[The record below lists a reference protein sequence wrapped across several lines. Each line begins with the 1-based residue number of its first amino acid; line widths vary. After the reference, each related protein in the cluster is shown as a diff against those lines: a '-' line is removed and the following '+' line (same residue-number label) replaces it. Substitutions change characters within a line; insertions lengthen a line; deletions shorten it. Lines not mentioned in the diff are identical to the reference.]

1 MVLFLHIW
9 LELSKHSSGK
19 NIWETVW
26 IFLHNF
32 TPRDRA
38 SRKILRYIGRAHGEE
53 FDPDI
58 PSAVF
63 SHEKKKLFILNALSL
78 RENVFNEKSI
88 NFSMHPENK
97 LNIVQNAV
105 EVYYPTKTLHLK

>member
-1 MVLFLHIW
+1 M
-9 LELSKHSSGK
+9 K
-19 NIWETVW
+19 
-26 IFLHNF
+26 
-32 TPRDRA
+32 
-38 SRKILRYIGRAHGEE
+38 
-53 FDPDI
+53 
-58 PSAVF
+58 
-63 SHEKKKLFILNALSL
+63 KKKLFILNALSL